1 MKKSCNKQE
10 GKLAYPYEPAL
21 SNLSCVFR
29 FPEDMRAARAVAWA
43 FEWPFR
49 ILFGYVCKLPLL
61 FLRGVN
67 LCGVLQASYLT
78 ETSEDVSNT
87 LQRFNNW
94 RRTSWAILFFR
105 INIQTIPRIP
115 AYMTGQ
121 GMKLQLCNKLWM
133 QHAWPLAAFIQ
144 LPKRNGHT
152 HSIAQMHRIYTLD
165 S

>member
-61 FLRGVN
+61 FLRSVN
-67 LCGVLQASYLT
+67 FSGVLQAAYLT
-78 ETSEDVSNT
+78 ETSEDACTT

-94 RRTSWAILFFR
+94 RRTTGNSFFR
-105 INIQTIPRIP
+105 IRPSPEFLRTWQVREWSFSYVTSFGCSMRDHLQHSCSCQN
-115 AYMTGQ
+115 
-121 GMKLQLCNKLWM
+121 GM
-133 QHAWPLAAFIQ
+133 
-144 LPKRNGHT
+144 GT